1 MHLSPREHCPFARKS
16 LHGGLLG
23 SPDGDVPLV
32 GGFGVVVL
40 AVRPGEECVDDAGE
54 GDLGLEG
61 LFSRFGF
68 CGCFPLKLEDLLAP
82 PLPSPCFVLFE
93 LLGDASPDLGG

>member
-1 MHLSPREHCPFARKS
+1 M
-16 LHGGLLG
+16 
-23 SPDGDVPLV
+23 
-32 GGFGVVVL
+32 VVL
-40 AVRPGEECVDDAGE
+40 AGRPDDEWVDDAGD
-54 GDLGLEG
+54 GDLGLER

-68 CGCFPLKLEDLLAP
+68 CGCFPLKLEGLLAP